1 MYQTIP
7 IAIVS
12 PEVLLKE
19 ITMSL
24 VFTAVAHVLTVLL
37 TSISFTPIFNLNVNS
52 LDQCQFPEGYSSN
65 NYYIVYAVHFSVTVT
80 SWYQE
85 DYIHQNTHIET

>member
-37 TSISFTPIFNLNVNS
+37 TSTSFTPIFNLNVNS

-65 NYYIVYAVHFSVTVT
+65 NYYIVYACLLYT
-80 SWYQE
+80 SPSPR
-85 DYIHQNTHIET
+85 DATLSRMPSSA